1 MFGDKKST
9 KNNVPTDAT
18 AANVIQNGTEINGQV
33 ESAGNI
39 RIDGKLQGTLT
50 TKAKL
55 VVGNSGEILGDVFCQ
70 NANIEGKI
78 EGRVEVAG
86 QLYLRAT
93 ARIDGDI
100 VTKKLVVEEGAQFNG
115 SCQMG
120 AKIQKANL
128 ISNGKEA
135 NIQKQAV

>member
-1 MFGDKKST
+1 MFGDSKT
-9 KNNVPTDAT
+9 AKNTNDNH
-18 AANVIQNGTEINGQV
+18 AANVIQNGTSIKGEI

-39 RIDGKLQGTLT
+39 RIDGKLEGTLT

-55 VVGNSGEILGDVFCQ
+55 VVGSTGVILGDVFCQ
-70 NANIEGKI
+70 NANIEGRI

-86 QLYLRAT
+86 QLYLRGT
-93 ARIDGDI
+93 AVIDGDI
-100 VTKKLVVEEGAQFNG
+100 ITKKIVVEEGAQFNG

-128 ISNGKEA
+128 SSNGKESVV
-135 NIQKQAV
+135 QKAV